1 MTNLLYVG
9 IAIGLSVLAILILWY
24 RNRKPKSLEAGIE
37 EFQRELRALAPGAPG
52 AAEHRNRRSA
62 G

>member
-9 IAIGLSVLAILILWY
+9 IAIGLSVLFILVLWY

-37 EFQRELRALAPGAPG
+37 EFQRELRALAPGSTPTDN
-52 AAEHRNRRSA
+52 RNRRSA